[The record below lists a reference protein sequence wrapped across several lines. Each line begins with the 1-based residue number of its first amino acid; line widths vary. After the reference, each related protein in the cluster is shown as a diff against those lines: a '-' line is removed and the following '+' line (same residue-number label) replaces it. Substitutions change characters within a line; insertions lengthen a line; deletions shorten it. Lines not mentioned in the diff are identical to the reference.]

1 MLINIRTNR
10 FGHWPIVLYQSKYQ
24 LSKSHITIAPSQYQ
38 VTKNPASGK
47 KERVFVDLQAV
58 YPSPEEP
65 GTELSFEEVW
75 AANRGWLHQT
85 WLDDGPAGVN
95 YASND
100 ENMPY
105 PPADRIDAQLV
116 IHHDV
121 IMLDENGHLPDHHRE
136 SKNKKMMEVN
146 ETQISKFVLSG
157 GNTQKSNLEQ
167 SKQSWTRHLVPRRQK
182 RNTGP
187 SQL

>member
-1 MLINIRTNR
+1 M
-10 FGHWPIVLYQSKYQ
+10 YQSKSQ

-85 WLDDGPAGVN
+85 WEDDGPAEGK
-95 YASND
+95 
-100 ENMPY
+100 Y
-105 PPADRIDAQLV
+105 PDNNEFNPSALADRIDTKLV
-116 IHHDV
+116 LHHDV
-121 IMLDENGHLPDHHRE
+121 VTLDENGRLPDHHRGA
-136 SKNKKMMEVN
+136 KKKKVMEVN
-146 ETQISKFVLSG
+146 ETQISKFILSRYRL
-157 GNTQKSNLEQ
+157 QRPDLMQLKR
-167 SKQSWTRHLVPRRQK
+167 SWTRHLVPRK
-182 RNTGP
+182 RRRNIDL
-187 SQL
+187 SRL